1 MVIHSKLPTLTQFES
16 GGNVMTDTLRP
27 TRAERRRS
35 SVTSLPPLEGAWL
48 QELQEITFPQ
58 MQRQVSFV
66 SSLSIR
72 TATIPPSIA
81 EDEHRAFCCAWCC
94 V

>member
-1 MVIHSKLPTLTQFES
+1 MIHSKLPTLTQFE
-16 GGNVMTDTLRP
+16 GDGTVMTDNLRP

-35 SVTSLPPLEGAWL
+35 SVASLPPLEGAWL
-48 QELQEITFPQ
+48 QELQEETFPQ
-58 MQRQVSFV
+58 LERQVSFV

-72 TATIPPSIA
+72 SAAIPPSIA
-81 EDEHRAFCCAWCC
+81 EDADRAFCCVWCC

>member
-1 MVIHSKLPTLTQFES
+1 MVIHSRLPTLTQFEDS
-16 GGNVMTDTLRP
+16 GNVMTDTLRP

-35 SVTSLPPLEGAWL
+35 SVASLPPLEGAWL

-66 SSLSIR
+66 SSIR
-72 TATIPPSIA
+72 TAAIPPSIA
-81 EDEHRAFCCAWCC
+81 EDEHRAFCCVWCC